1 MKLEITRGI
10 FLVAALSV
18 TAIATAAWQEP
29 APRIVLA
36 SDCNA
41 SEAPCPKAP
50 KRTFVRAQAEVDGN
64 LLLLMY
70 GLSHAMKADQ

>member
-18 TAIATAAWQEP
+18 TAIATAAWQQP
-29 APRIVLA
+29 APRILHA

-41 SEAPCPKAP
+41 SEAPCPVAP
-50 KRTFVRAQAEVDGN
+50 KRPHLRAQAEPDAN
-64 LLLLMY
+64 LLLLVY
-70 GLSHAMKADQ
+70 GLSHAMKGDN